1 MRATSKANR
10 RTRILEAAE
19 HAFAERGFAG
29 ASLRQI
35 VRDARVNL
43 ATVYYY
49 FGSKNGL
56 MEAVL
61 KHRLGSLRQ
70 EHLEQL
76 QRVRKQAGPRPLPVE
91 EVLRALIVPPLRL
104 AAMGSARQ
112 QAVARLVGRIVTE
125 PHAQTQ
131 MFLRGQSAELRA
143 AFLEALA
150 AGLPGTPPQELAWR
164 LEFLWGA
171 LAFILCS
178 PGRLAEHSN
187 GGTKTR
193 IDMEAVAADMIRCFA
208 AGLRAT
214 PDRKMTKSS

>member
-1 MRATSKANR
+1 VSAPSKANR
-10 RTRILEAAE
+10 RSRILEAAE
-19 HAFAERGFAG
+19 HAFAEHGFAG

-61 KHRLGSLRQ
+61 KRRLGPLRD

-76 QRVRKQAGPRPLPVE
+76 RSVRRAAAGRPLPVE
-91 EVLRALIVPPLRL
+91 AVLRALIEPPLRL
-104 AAMGSARQ
+104 AATGSARQ
-112 QAVARLVGRIVTE
+112 QAVARLIGRIVTE
-125 PHAQTQ
+125 PHAETQ
-131 MFLRGQSAELRA
+131 GFLRRQSAEIRA

-150 AGLPGTPPQELAWR
+150 AGLPRLPARELAWR

-178 PGRLAEHSN
+178 PGRLATQN
-187 GGTKTR
+187 GVDR
-193 IDMEAVAADMIRCFA
+193 LPVDMDAVAAEMVHCFS
-208 AGLRAT
+208 AGLRA
-214 PDRKMTKSS
+214 PFHRRARKRR